1 MKWDKVFKNGTSK
14 ICGRKPLEN
23 LGCLPQVLLGPFLN
37 TLSQIIG
44 FSGSFIY
51 VLNGYYLMKFR
62 KTRTKKQNLEFRQN
76 SEKEDQAF
84 SDRHWIDILKENNTS
99 CFCSPK
105 NSKMVQCFILW
116 IPKYLKNSRKHNL
129 TQFWSMFSFYTP

>member
-62 KTRTKKQNLEFRQN
+62 KTRIMKQNLQLRQN
-76 SEKEDQAF
+76 SEKED
-84 SDRHWIDILKENNTS
+84 
-99 CFCSPK
+99 P
-105 NSKMVQCFILW
+105 
-116 IPKYLKNSRKHNL
+116 
-129 TQFWSMFSFYTP
+129 